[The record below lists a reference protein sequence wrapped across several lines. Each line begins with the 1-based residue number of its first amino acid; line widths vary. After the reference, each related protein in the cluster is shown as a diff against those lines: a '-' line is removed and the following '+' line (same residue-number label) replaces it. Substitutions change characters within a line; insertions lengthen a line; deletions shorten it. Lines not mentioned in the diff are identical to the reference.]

1 MLKFCSKT
9 AWERNSNFHTI
20 FTKMC
25 NQIINC
31 MPWKLKKIEKKIGS
45 SMCKTRIKF
54 IHRIQKEKSI
64 AKFDI

>member
-25 NQIINC
+25 KQITITAC
-31 MPWKLKKIEKKIGS
+31 LGS
-45 SMCKTRIKF
+45 SMCKTRIQF
-54 IHRIQKEKSI
+54 IHRIKKEKS
-64 AKFDI
+64 

>member
-31 MPWKLKKIEKKIGS
+31 MPWKLKKNWKLNVQDKNKIHTS
-45 SMCKTRIKF
+45 NQERK
-54 IHRIQKEKSI
+54 IHSQV
-64 AKFDI
+64 

>member
-20 FTKMC
+20 VTKMC

-31 MPWKLKKIEKKIGS
+31 MPWKLKKNWKLNVQDKNKIHTSNQKKIHS
-45 SMCKTRIKF
+45 KF
-54 IHRIQKEKSI
+54 KV
-64 AKFDI
+64 